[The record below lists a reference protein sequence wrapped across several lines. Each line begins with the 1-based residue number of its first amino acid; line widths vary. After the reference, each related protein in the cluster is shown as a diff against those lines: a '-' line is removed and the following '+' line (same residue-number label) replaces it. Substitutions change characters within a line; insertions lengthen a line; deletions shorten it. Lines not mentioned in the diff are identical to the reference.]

1 MDIKKKVAI
10 IGTNG
15 IPARYGGFETLA
27 ENLVAQLGDKYEFT
41 VYCSNIYKKHERK
54 KTYKNAKLK
63 YLPLKANGWQ
73 SFFYDFLTI
82 FHAYFHSQSLIIL
95 GFSGAF
101 AFPLNKIFRKN
112 IIFNIGGIEWQKI
125 RGTKS
130 SSKIEI
136 RLKKWM
142 EKLCVRN
149 STTIIIDNLSFEKYL
164 ENKYRINPILAEY
177 GGDHA
182 VSYPITEDIIKKY
195 PFIKTEYDL
204 TVSRA
209 QEDMNIHLVIE
220 AYKSIPQRKIVI
232 ISNWQISDYGKN
244 LYLENKDKYN
254 NIILLP
260 SIYEP
265 NELNAIRANCQ
276 IYLHT
281 HSLCG
286 TAPSLVEAMFLNLP
300 IVAFDVPSN
309 RATTENKAIYFSDVS
324 DLISTMTNLD
334 IKKLD
339 QLKCDM
345 YEIATRR
352 YTWDRIVNI
361 YQNCINH

>member
-1 MDIKKKVAI
+1 MDKKKKVAI

-15 IPARYGGFETLA
+15 LPAHYGGFETLT
-27 ENLVAQLGDKYEFT
+27 NYLVEYLNKDFEIV
-41 VYCSNIYKKHERK
+41 VYCS
-54 KTYKNAKLK
+54 KTPKMRQLKEYNQAKLK
-63 YLPLKANGWQ
+63 YFPLKANGWQ
-73 SFFYDFLTI
+73 SFFYDFITI
-82 FHAYFHSQSLIIL
+82 FHAYFHSQNLIIL

-101 AFPLNKIFRKN
+101 AFPFNKIFRKN
-112 IIFNIGGIEWQKI
+112 IIFNIGGIEWQKV
-125 RGTKS
+125 RGPKW
-130 SSKIEI
+130 SSKLEI

-142 EKLCVRN
+142 EKLCVKN
-149 STTIIIDNLSFEKYL
+149 STSIIIDNFSFKKYL
-164 ENKYRINPILAEY
+164 EDEYKINPILAEY
-177 GGDHA
+177 GGNHA
-182 VSYPITEDIIKKY
+182 IPYPITEDLIKKY
-195 PFIKTEYDL
+195 PFIKTNYDL

-220 AYKSIPQRKIVI
+220 AYKSIPQRTVVI

-244 LYLENKDKYN
+244 LYLEIKGKYP

-260 SIYEP
+260 SIYELS
-265 NELNAIRANCQ
+265 ELNAIRANCQ

-309 RATTENKAIYFSDVS
+309 RATTENKAIYFSDIP
-324 DLISTMTNLD
+324 DLISIMNNLD
-334 IKKLD
+334 INKLD
-339 QLKCDM
+339 QLKRDM
-345 YEIATRR
+345 YEIAIRR

-361 YQNCINH
+361 YRNCINQ